1 MVQEILWKRRCT
13 DDMEEKRECRNRN
26 YDSFRIFGCDW
37 ECGGEWER
45 FCKMYLMIDWA
56 PILLES
62 IKELDNKSETI
73 KSVQVR
79 DISLLKNSMKTQK
92 QENHK
97 VQGQF
102 VSIERQLELL
112 MGEVTDG
119 SGSKK

>member
-1 MVQEILWKRRCT
+1 
-13 DDMEEKRECRNRN
+13 
-26 YDSFRIFGCDW
+26 
-37 ECGGEWER
+37 
-45 FCKMYLMIDWA
+45 MIDWA

>member
-1 MVQEILWKRRCT
+1 
-13 DDMEEKRECRNRN
+13 
-26 YDSFRIFGCDW
+26 
-37 ECGGEWER
+37 
-45 FCKMYLMIDWA
+45 MIDWA

-79 DISLLKNSMKTQK
+79 DISLLKKSMKTQK